1 MRDHANA
8 LPLLPSLAAP
18 VKHLVE
24 LLVCSAIGTYC
35 LLRCVALMPRVI
47 AEAHAVVRMAAERRR
62 EMEELE
68 EGLR

>member
-1 MRDHANA
+1 
-8 LPLLPSLAAP
+8 